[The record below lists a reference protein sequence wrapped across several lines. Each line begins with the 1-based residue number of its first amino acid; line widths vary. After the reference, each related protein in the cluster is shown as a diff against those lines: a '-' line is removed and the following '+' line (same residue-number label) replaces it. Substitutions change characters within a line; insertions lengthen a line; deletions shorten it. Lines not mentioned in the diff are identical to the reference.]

1 MTEAQLQQRIT
12 DLADWLG
19 LRYHH
24 ETDSRKSRPGFPD
37 LVIVGPHGV
46 VFAELKAQHGRVTA
60 EQQAWHDDL
69 KRAGAEVYIWR
80 PDSWDFIN
88 DRLHAL
94 AGRHLRIVTTSQIT
108 NDTRGKA

>member
-1 MTEAQLQQRIT
+1 MRERDFQRRVM
-12 DLADWLG
+12 DLCQWLG

-46 VFAELKAQHGRVTA
+46 LFAELKTETGHVSA

-69 KRAGAEVYIWR
+69 KRAAAEVYIWR
-80 PDSWDFIN
+80 PSDWPFVN

-94 AGRHLRIVTTSQIT
+94 AGKHLRIV
-108 NDTRGKA
+108 NDNRGNA